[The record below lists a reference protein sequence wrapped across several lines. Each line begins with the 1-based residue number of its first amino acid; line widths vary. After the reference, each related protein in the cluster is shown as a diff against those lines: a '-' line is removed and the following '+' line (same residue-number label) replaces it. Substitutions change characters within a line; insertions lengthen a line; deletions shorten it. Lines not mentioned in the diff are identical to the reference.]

1 MARPIEAA
9 RRLVVLTAIDIEYA
23 AMRRHLNDLVPRRH
37 PAGTIFEVG
46 AVPGAP
52 WQVALAVTGPGNIG
66 AGVLAERAIALFA
79 PQALLFVGIAGAL
92 REWVALGDVVVG
104 TRVFAYHGG
113 RDDRSGFQ
121 HRPRS
126 WDAAHGL
133 EQLARHVARDDVR
146 PEGDERPGPA
156 VHFLPIAAGEVLLN
170 SPSSPL
176 ARQLQGQ
183 YGDAVAI
190 EMESAGASAAA
201 HLNGGLPMLTVRGIS
216 DSVHRPKEEAEQAG
230 WPLLA
235 AQRAAAFAAGLIRR
249 LEPEH
254 TGAAPTAAPVVADR
268 PAAPATVADRPAAPA
283 TVADRP
289 AAPANVQVNSA
300 SGGAVFAVQ
309 GGDQIVH
316 GGPR

>member
-1 MARPIEAA
+1 MARPIEEA

-23 AMRRHLNDLVPRRH
+23 AMRHHLTGLVPRRH

-46 AVPGAP
+46 TVPGAP

-79 PQALLFVGIAGAL
+79 PEALLFVGIAGAL
-92 REWVALGDVVVG
+92 RDGVALGDVVVG

-133 EQLARHVARDDVR
+133 EQLARHVARDVE
-146 PEGDERPGPA
+146 PGGDERPGPA

-170 SPSSPL
+170 SPTSPL

-190 EMESAGASAAA
+190 EMESAGVSAAA
-201 HLNGGLPMLTVRGIS
+201 HLNHGLPMLTVRGIS
-216 DSVHRPKEEAEQAG
+216 DSVHRAKEETEQAG
-230 WPLLA
+230 WPLIA

-249 LEPEH
+249 LEPGAGGPV
-254 TGAAPTAAPVVADR
+254 GAAPTAGSAAPPVVAEPSATR
-268 PAAPATVADRPAAPA
+268 P
-283 TVADRP
+283 
-289 AAPANVQVNSA
+289 NVQINAA
-300 SGGAVFAVQ
+300 SGGTVFAVQ
-309 GGDQIVH
+309 GGDQIIH
-316 GGPR
+316 GGPH